1 MAIGGAGKMF
11 IRDLKR
17 YSKYATYSAVS
28 ELKSQVAG
36 SYLGWMWWV
45 LDPLLFMLVYTFVAA
60 YIFGCE
66 VDNFPLFVFLGLT
79 VWNFFG
85 STVEG
90 CVGIINSY
98 SAVTKKAYIPK
109 FILVL
114 MKQFENLIKM
124 LISVGISLVTIIV
137 LQIPVTLNL
146 LACIPILLVY
156 FVLSF
161 GVGTICAY
169 LGVFVSDLSHVI
181 SIFMR
186 FLFYLSAVFYPLDRF
201 GEGLLNIYN
210 MICPTGFIIVQFRNV
225 MMYGF
230 GADYFRLFYWLIIGL
245 MLSVVGVSLLYRG
258 EKDFMKVVF

>member
-1 MAIGGAGKMF
+1 MF
-11 IRDLKR
+11 LRDLKR
-17 YSKYATYSAVS
+17 YSKYATYSAAS

-60 YIFGCE
+60 YVFRCQVE
-66 VDNFPLFVFLGLT
+66 HFPLFVFLGLT
-79 VWNFFG
+79 IWNFFG

-98 SAVTKKAYIPK
+98 SAVTKKTYIPK

-124 LISVGISLVTIIV
+124 FISLGISIIAIFI
-137 LQIPVTLNL
+137 LHIPITYNILM
-146 LACIPILLVY
+146 CIPILFVY
-156 FVLSF
+156 FVLTF

-181 SIFMR
+181 SIGMR
-186 FLFYLSAVFYPLDRF
+186 FLFYLSAVFYTLDRF

-210 MICPTGFIIVQFRNV
+210 MICPTGFIIVQLRNV

-230 GADYFRLFYWLIIGL
+230 QADYFRLFYWLAIGIVLSIIG
-245 MLSVVGVSLLYRG
+245 VTLLYRG